1 MLEEIP
7 SRHRHRTVYRFASLQ
22 ADDFLTSLGLDAQ
35 SEREMEELL
44 DATGYRPDVEELCDA
59 PFRLKR
65 RFRRPTRFSDG
76 SFPVFYSALEL
87 ATAEAEV
94 QHWFRVFAGTP
105 GHPRTAY
112 YQRLCC
118 IFDGLE
124 KDLHPKHADW
134 PELVHDHD
142 YTFCNRLG
150 AEAKRSELDG
160 LVSPSARRHGGAN
173 MPIFRRQA
181 IRNPQSQGLA
191 AITYDASSPKADSD
205 APRA

>member
-44 DATGYRPDVEELCDA
+44 DAAGYRPDVEELCDA

-65 RFRRPTRFSDG
+65 RFRRPSRFSDG
-76 SFPVFYSALEL
+76 SFPVFYSALEF

-105 GHPRTAY
+105 GHPLTAY

-118 IFDGLE
+118 TFDSFE
-124 KDLHPKHADW
+124 KDLHPNQADW

-142 YTFCNRLG
+142 YAFCNGLG
-150 AEAKRSELDG
+150 AEAIRSELDG

-191 AITYDASSPKADSD
+191 AITYNASSPKANSD
-205 APRA
+205 APHA